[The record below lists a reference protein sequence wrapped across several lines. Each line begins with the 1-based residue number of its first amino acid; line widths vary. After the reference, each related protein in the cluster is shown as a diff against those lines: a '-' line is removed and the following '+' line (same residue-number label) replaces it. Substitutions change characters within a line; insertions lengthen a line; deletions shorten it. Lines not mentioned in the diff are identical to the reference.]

1 MLKFRNFSDFKL
13 ISRID
18 NTAVID
24 SLLDSVNAF
33 SYSIIAET
41 KKLLILGDSIS
52 AGYGID
58 ASANWVSLLQNEF
71 DKESLNITLINS
83 SVSGDT
89 SIGGLSRIKTA
100 LRNFNPEFVLIE
112 LGGIDAL
119 RGYPPKNI
127 ENNLS
132 EIIKEV
138 KKNGSKP
145 FLMQIRIPPNYG
157 KRYTIAFESLFQ
169 DLAKK
174 ENIPL
179 IPFMLDQIALDKNL
193 MQLDGIHPNTKAQPK
208 IAIFLKKELVSFL
221 K

>member
-1 MLKFRNFSDFKL
+1 MNFLEK
-13 ISRID
+13 IGIR
-18 NTAVID
+18 VIFTI
-24 SLLDSVNAF
+24 LLFF

-52 AGYGID
+52 AGYGIA

-71 DKESLNITLINS
+71 DKENLNITLINS

-112 LGGIDAL
+112 LGGNDAL

-157 KRYTIAFESLFQ
+157 KQYSIAFESVFQ
-169 DLAKK
+169 DLAEK

-179 IPFMLDQIALDKNL
+179 IPFMLDEIALDKDL
-193 MQLDGIHPNTKAQPK
+193 MQVDGIHPNTKAQPK
-208 IAIFLKKELVSFL
+208 IAVFLKKELVSFL

>member
-1 MLKFRNFSDFKL
+1 MNFLEK
-13 ISRID
+13 I
-18 NTAVID
+18 VIRVIFTI
-24 SLLDSVNAF
+24 LLFF

-41 KKLLILGDSIS
+41 RKLLILGDSIS

-71 DKESLNITLINS
+71 DKENLNITLINS

-89 SIGGLSRIKTA
+89 STGGLSRIKTA

-112 LGGIDAL
+112 LGGNDAL

-157 KRYTIAFESLFQ
+157 KQYTIAFESVFQ

-179 IPFMLDQIALDKNL
+179 IPFMLDEIALDEDL
-193 MQLDGIHPNTKAQPK
+193 MQVDGIHPNTKAQPK
-208 IAIFLKKELVSFL
+208 IAVFLKKELVSFL